1 MKEEMLKWIKS
12 AGIRAIKTFAQ
23 ALLGVMA
30 GGNLLTEIPWD
41 AGLSAATVAA
51 IASLLMSIAGLPEL
65 KTSPTIGDIVVDPET
80 SDAFIK
86 FDKEEYANI
95 KLGDTVTFNVTGL
108 TGFKMDP
115 AEENPSN
122 EEEDE

>member
-1 MKEEMLKWIKS
+1 MKEEMLKWMMA
-12 AGIRAIKTFAQ
+12 AGVRAIKTFAQ

-30 GGNLLTEIPWD
+30 GGNLFTEIPWG

-86 FDKEEYANI
+86 FDKEEYANV

-108 TGFKMDP
+108 TGFKTDP
-115 AEENPSN
+115 VVENSSN